1 MLDELQGDWKLKKPP
16 AAKTSTFSKFQ
27 IIFSM
32 WKSVVLFLSLMFII
46 NSPIGTGEV
55 NKVLNEF
62 IPFAR
67 VVKKRD
73 IWSDVYSVL
82 IKCLRHQDL

>member
-1 MLDELQGDWKLKKPP
+1 
-16 AAKTSTFSKFQ
+16 
-27 IIFSM
+27 
-32 WKSVVLFLSLMFII
+32 MFII

-67 VVKKRD
+67 VAKKRD

-82 IKCLRHQDL
+82 IKCLRHEDF